1 MTSRAFLWL
10 MAALYVVAGI
20 NHFVHPAMY
29 IAIMPSFLPV
39 SSYNG
44 LVVISGVCEILFGL
58 LLLPPPTRRVAAWG
72 IIALL
77 VAVFPANIQMAVNFS
92 REQSPD
98 TWLAYLRL
106 PLQILLIIWAY
117 WYTRP
122 PGIH

>member
-1 MTSRAFLWL
+1 
-10 MAALYVVAGI
+10 MAALYIVAGI

-39 SSYNG
+39 SSYNA

-58 LLLPPPTRRVAAWG
+58 LLVPPPTRRLAAWG

-77 VAVFPANIQMAVNFS
+77 LAVFPANIQMAVNFY
-92 REQSPD
+92 REQSPQ

-117 WYTRP
+117 RYTRR
-122 PGIH
+122 PGTR